1 MFQIKSSLVF
11 AAALLLVWIGPTFES
26 GGQNPSPTPARPPAP
41 VLVSPANGAS
51 LAQPITLDWNPVSAP
66 GGPIGSYTW
75 QVGTSS
81 TFTTVIASG
90 FTNMDSDPSIPTRTA
105 DRVSGLPNGTYF
117 WRVKCSQLGPNG
129 GVDSPWSTVRSFT
142 VTGLGPAPATP
153 SFITPANN
161 AQFHVTESFNI
172 QWSPVV
178 NAQSYILEADDE
190 PTFSYPL
197 TLQLEPISFGTQSGA
212 IWGNPLTI
220 YYRVRAVSV
229 DGVRSLPSA
238 TRRVQITNAAPIPAG
253 VSPVAPTA
261 GATVRLP
268 FFVDWS
274 DTPNPQVPGYDLEF
288 NTSPNFGLATQAL
301 LVSPSRSDYMIT
313 RDLLAPG
320 NYFWRVRA
328 LHGDVAGLWSAGR
341 AITVT
346 APVAPPNINLF
357 AILAEP
363 VNAYGGN
370 IAHARVMLD
379 NPAPAGGA
387 VVSISTDIPPVNIPA
402 TSVTVP
408 AGKTDA
414 TIANIATGPVPNS
427 GVSVG
432 IIGDLFAGFANG
444 RGQNSFGI
452 LPILYGTSLS
462 KESVVG
468 GTSVNATVTLQSAA
482 PPSGTTVRLVSS
494 DPNIVRPPATVFI
507 PAGATDIDFAI
518 PTSAVSVPLR
528 VIIETGTDVDGYRAP
543 QTWLIVMPPGSPT
556 PAPSLSSL
564 TLSQSSVVSGGT
576 VTGTLKLTSPAPAG
590 GAVVTLQG
598 SMEGE
603 VIVPQSVT
611 IPAGSISA
619 NFTTSPAPETPFPRW
634 VFIQGHYGT
643 SGGLQARILEIDPAP
658 GPATLLAM
666 GPASQDVIGGQSGR
680 ASVALVI
687 PAPAGGGT
695 VSLTT
700 DNPSVIHVPA
710 SVSIPAG
717 NSAVSFAIATSSV
730 SGLSTGGFV
739 FARAGGV
746 TKSIFVNVAPDP
758 NAPPLL
764 QSMSIAPTSLS
775 GGTDAAGTVFL
786 SAPAP
791 AGGISVTLATSNPNA
806 ARVPGIVNVP
816 GGQTSASFTVTT
828 FAVGNNTLVTIT
840 AFFDTTTSANLTVTS
855 GAPPPSPTPPASP
868 TPPSSPTPPASPT
881 PGLGAPSLISP
892 AVDARFAPGT
902 NITFDWS
909 NVAGATSYTIQ
920 IDDQDSFSSPLILN
934 QTVTP
939 SQLSTSTL
947 PTLRMWWRVRANNGG
962 SSGPWSAVRRFEIR
976 N

>member
-1 MFQIKSSLVF
+1 
-11 AAALLLVWIGPTFES
+11 
-26 GGQNPSPTPARPPAP
+26 
-41 VLVSPANGAS
+41 
-51 LAQPITLDWNPVSAP
+51 
-66 GGPIGSYTW
+66 
-75 QVGTSS
+75 
-81 TFTTVIASG
+81 
-90 FTNMDSDPSIPTRTA
+90 
-105 DRVSGLPNGTYF
+105 
-117 WRVKCSQLGPNG
+117 
-129 GVDSPWSTVRSFT
+129 
-142 VTGLGPAPATP
+142 
-153 SFITPANN
+153 
-161 AQFHVTESFNI
+161 
-172 QWSPVV
+172 
-178 NAQSYILEADDE
+178 
-190 PTFSYPL
+190 
-197 TLQLEPISFGTQSGA
+197 
-212 IWGNPLTI
+212 
-220 YYRVRAVSV
+220 
-229 DGVRSLPSA
+229 
-238 TRRVQITNAAPIPAG
+238 
-253 VSPVAPTA
+253 
-261 GATVRLP
+261 
-268 FFVDWS
+268 
-274 DTPNPQVPGYDLEF
+274 
-288 NTSPNFGLATQAL
+288 
-301 LVSPSRSDYMIT
+301 MIT

-346 APVAPPNINLF
+346 APVAPPNVNLF

-370 IAHARVMLD
+370 TAHARVMLD

-387 VVSISTDIPPVNIPA
+387 IVSLSTDIPQVNLPA
-402 TSVTVP
+402 TTISVP
-408 AGKTDA
+408 AGRTDA
-414 TIANIATGPVPNS
+414 AISNIATGPVPNN
-427 GVSVG
+427 GGGSVG

-444 RGQNSFGI
+444 REQNSFGI

-462 KESVVG
+462 NESVVG
-468 GTSVNATVTLQSAA
+468 GTSVNATVTLLSAA
-482 PPSGTTVRLVSS
+482 PAGGTTVRLVSS

-507 PAGATDIDFAI
+507 PAGATDVDFAI
-518 PTSAVSVPLR
+518 PTSAVAVATR
-528 VIIETGTDVDGYRAP
+528 VIIETGTDIDGYRAP
-543 QTWLIVMPPGSPT
+543 QTWLTVTPLGSP
-556 PAPSLSSL
+556 PPPPSLSSL
-564 TLSQSSVVSGGT
+564 TLSSSTALSGST
-576 VTGTLKLTSPAPAG
+576 VTGTLRLTSPAPAG
-590 GAVVTLQG
+590 GAVVRLQG
-598 SMEGE
+598 SMEGQ

-619 NFTTSPAPETPFPRW
+619 TFTTTPAPETPFSRW
-634 VFIQGHYGT
+634 VFIQGSYGT

-666 GPASQDVIGGQSGR
+666 GPASQDLIGGNSGR

-700 DNPSVIHVPA
+700 DNPSIIHVPA
-710 SVSIPAG
+710 SVTIPAG
-717 NSAVSFAIATSSV
+717 NSATSFTIGTSPV
-730 SGLSTGGFV
+730 SGLPTGGNV
-739 FARAGGV
+739 FATAGGV
-746 TKSIFVNVAPDP
+746 TKSIFVNVSADP

-764 QSMSIAPTSLS
+764 QSMTITPTSVR
-775 GGTDAAGTVFL
+775 GGTNAAGTVFL

-840 AFFDTTTSANLTVTS
+840 AFFDTTTSANLTVTA

-868 TPPSSPTPPASPT
+868 TPPSSPTPT
-881 PGLGAPSLISP
+881 LGLGAPSLISP

-962 SSGPWSAVRRFEIR
+962 VSGPWSAVRRFEIR